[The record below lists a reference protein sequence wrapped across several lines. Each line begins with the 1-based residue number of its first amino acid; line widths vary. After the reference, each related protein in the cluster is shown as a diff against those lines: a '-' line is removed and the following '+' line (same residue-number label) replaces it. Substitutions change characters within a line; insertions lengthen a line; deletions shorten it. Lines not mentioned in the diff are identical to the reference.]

1 MYIFFDEM
9 LLQIHV
15 IFKGRT
21 SAFILLD
28 SRTNKEKKFTSLP
41 KGLLVLQLKNIY
53 NTNLSC
59 NDVI

>member
-41 KGLLVLQLKNIY
+41 KGLLVLQL
-53 NTNLSC
+53 
-59 NDVI
+59 